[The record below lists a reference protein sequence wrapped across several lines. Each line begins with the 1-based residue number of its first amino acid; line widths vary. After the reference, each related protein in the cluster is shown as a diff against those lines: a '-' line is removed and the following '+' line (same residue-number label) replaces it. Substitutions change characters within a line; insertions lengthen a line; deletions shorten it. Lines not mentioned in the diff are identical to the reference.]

1 MIATISQN
9 IDETPMRNFYSQD
22 GEAEILVPAMC
33 EEVQAAFQ
41 ESNTDFVKG
50 PPSATAK
57 HLANDASAAFKDTK
71 AGVAK
76 VTRHQIDT
84 SNPTL
89 AAHVREAVAELK
101 VAFPNAVITSPN
113 VAKIIAA
120 VETLSWVMKNGYVT
134 QKKIVDS
141 YKVRSTI
148 LHKSIFCATKLY
160 IIFNLPPHLG
170 LWPACNTLSSQHKEN
185 RRRLRQCYCLPRD
198 NHEPV
203 LLPHNYRCDGSHVPP
218 CP

>member
-1 MIATISQN
+1 MIAIISQN
-9 IDETPMRNFYSQD
+9 IHGTPMRNFYSQD

-33 EEVQAAFQ
+33 EEVQTAFQ

-57 HLANDASAAFKDTK
+57 HQANIAWAAFKDTK

-89 AAHVREAVAELK
+89 AAHEKGAVTELK
-101 VAFPNAVITSPN
+101 VVFPNAVITSPN

-134 QKKIVDS
+134 QKNIVDS
-141 YKVRSTI
+141 YKVRSIII
-148 LHKSIFCATKLY
+148 LLITKHSIIL
-160 IIFNLPPHLG
+160 NLPSHVG
-170 LWPACNTLSSQHKEN
+170 LWPAYSTLSFQHDEN
-185 RRRLRQCYCLPRD
+185 RHRLWQCYCVPRND
-198 NHEPV
+198 H
-203 LLPHNYRCDGSHVPP
+203 
-218 CP
+218 